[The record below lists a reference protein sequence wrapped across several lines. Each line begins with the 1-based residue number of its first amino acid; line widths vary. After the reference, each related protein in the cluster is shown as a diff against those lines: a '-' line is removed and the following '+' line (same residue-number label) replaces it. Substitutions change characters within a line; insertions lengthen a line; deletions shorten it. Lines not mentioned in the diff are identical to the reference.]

1 MKRIALAAAYCIV
14 ATPASAQLA
23 VSANDNKQ
31 VNTAGVGSVVPNPAP
46 DSVSVIDLSVFPP
59 RVLGEVAA
67 PASVVGP
74 PSSVAV
80 APDESFALVSS
91 ATKRDPADPAKLVPD
106 NRLSVIDLKGLKV
119 IQTLEAGAGAAGVAI
134 NRAGTLA
141 LVANRSEGTVSVFTV
156 AGMTLAPAGKVALG
170 KPDSG
175 PSAVL
180 FTPDGKRALVTR
192 DGDSTISILAVDGA
206 KVTATNRNFHAG
218 MRPYGADITPDG
230 RYVVVGN
237 VGRGQGDDDTVS
249 LIDMSM
255 NPPRTVDTITVGP
268 TAEGVKVSPNGKY
281 AAVVVH
287 NGSACPPTSPFY
299 NAFGK
304 VVLLGIS
311 GGRLV
316 KLSEERI
323 GRWSQGSAFSPDS
336 SLLLVQNMVEKDV
349 MVFRI
354 EFDQLRD
361 TMHRIKLPGGGAGVG
376 TAR

>member
-1 MKRIALAAAYCIV
+1 MKRIALALAFGSIVEPAA
-14 ATPASAQLA
+14 AQLA

-31 VNTAGVGSVVPNPAP
+31 VNIAGVGSVVPNAAP
-46 DSVSVIDLSVFPP
+46 DTVSVIDLSVFPP
-59 RVLGEVAA
+59 RLIGEVQA
-67 PASVVGP
+67 PTSVVGP

-80 APDESFALVSS
+80 APDDSFALVSS
-91 ATKRDPADPAKLVPD
+91 AAKKDPANPARTVPD
-106 NRLSVIDLKGLKV
+106 NRLTVIDLKGLKV
-119 IQTLEAGAGAAGVAI
+119 VQTLEAGAGAAGVAI

-141 LVANRSEGTVSVFTV
+141 LVANRGEGTVSVFTV
-156 AGMTLAPAGKVALG
+156 KGMTLAPAGKISIG
-170 KPDSG
+170 NKDSG

-192 DGDSTISILAVDGA
+192 DGDSSITMLAVDGD
-206 KVTATNRNFHAG
+206 KVTATSRTFHAG
-218 MRPYGADITPDG
+218 IRPYGADITPDG

-237 VGRGQGDDDTVS
+237 VGRGQGDYDTAS
-249 LIDMSM
+249 LIDLSM
-255 NPPRTVDTITVGP
+255 NPPRTVDTVTVGP

-281 AAVVVH
+281 ASVVVH
-287 NGSACPPTSPFY
+287 NGSASSPSSPFY

-311 GGRLV
+311 NGRLV

-336 SLLLVQNMVEKDV
+336 SILLVQNMVEKDIQ
-349 MVFRI
+349 VFRI
-354 EFDQLRD
+354 ELDQLRD
-361 TMHRIKLPGGGAGVG
+361 TLHRIKLSGGGAGLG

>member
-1 MKRIALAAAYCIV
+1 MKRIALALAFGSIVEPAA
-14 ATPASAQLA
+14 AQLA

-31 VNTAGVGSVVPNPAP
+31 VNIAGVGSVVPNAAP
-46 DSVSVIDLSVFPP
+46 DTVSVIDLSVFPP
-59 RVLGEVAA
+59 RLIGEVQA
-67 PASVVGP
+67 PTSVVGP

-80 APDESFALVSS
+80 APDDSFALVSS
-91 ATKRDPADPAKLVPD
+91 AAKKDPANPARTVPD
-106 NRLSVIDLKGLKV
+106 NRLTVIDLKGLKV
-119 IQTLEAGAGAAGVAI
+119 MQTLEAGAGAAGVAI

-141 LVANRSEGTVSVFTV
+141 LVANRGEGTVSVFTV
-156 AGMTLAPAGKVALG
+156 KGMTLAPAGKISIG
-170 KPDSG
+170 NKDSG

-192 DGDSTISILAVDGA
+192 DGDSSITMLAVDGD
-206 KVTATNRNFHAG
+206 KVTATSRTFHAG
-218 MRPYGADITPDG
+218 IRPYGADITPDG

-237 VGRGQGDDDTVS
+237 VGRGQGDYDTAS
-249 LIDMSM
+249 LIDLSM
-255 NPPRTVDTITVGP
+255 NPPRTVDTVTVGP

-281 AAVVVH
+281 ASVVVH
-287 NGSACPPTSPFY
+287 NGSASSPSSPFY

-311 GGRLV
+311 NGRLV

-336 SLLLVQNMVEKDV
+336 SILLVQNMVEKDIQ
-349 MVFRI
+349 VFRI
-354 EFDQLRD
+354 ELDQLRD
-361 TMHRIKLPGGGAGVG
+361 TLHRIKLSGGGAGLG